1 VLLCARERPIVHGA
15 NFLIRHRAC
24 FSGDCRMTVAEAIAS
39 FLFHCQYEK
48 NLSPRTLSAY
58 ETDLRQFVAAL
69 PETAGE
75 ADVAQLGKPEL
86 REYIQHLFEP
96 YREKTVKRKV
106 ATLKAFFGY
115 LERDG
120 TIDST
125 PFRKMEVRIKETR
138 RVPRTIPLAE
148 VERLFQYMYARRN
161 AGPTSGVEGFV
172 LLRDTAVL
180 EAIFATGA
188 RVSEIC
194 HLEVDDVDL
203 DTGWV
208 RILGK
213 GARER
218 VVQIC
223 DPAIIAALVA
233 YRSAREV
240 VVPPDAYFFLN
251 RHGRRLSEQS
261 VRTLLRRHALR
272 AGVDGPVRPHL
283 LRHSVA
289 TLLLEEGVDIRHI
302 QHLLGHSSIATTQI
316 YTHIDARNQREVL
329 TSKHPR
335 RRLRLQGT

>member
-1 VLLCARERPIVHGA
+1 V
-15 NFLIRHRAC
+15 
-24 FSGDCRMTVAEAIAS
+24 TVAEAIDS
-39 FLFHCQYEK
+39 FLFHCRYEK
-48 NLSPRTLSAY
+48 NLSPRTLDAY
-58 ETDLRQFVAAL
+58 ETDLRQFAAAVS
-69 PETAGE
+69 PRGTE
-75 ADVAQLGKPEL
+75 DVSLVDKSEL
-86 REYIQHLFEP
+86 RPYIQRLFEP

-120 TIDST
+120 TIEFT
-125 PFRKMEVRIKETR
+125 PFRKMEVKIREAKR
-138 RVPRTIPLAE
+138 LPRTLPLQE
-148 VERLFQYMYARRN
+148 VERLLQHLYAERN
-161 AGPTSGVEGFV
+161 AGAQSGIGEFV
-172 LLRDTAVL
+172 LLRDTAVV
-180 EAIFATGA
+180 ETIFATGA
-188 RVSEIC
+188 RVSEVC
-194 HLEVDDVDL
+194 HLRLEDVDL
-203 DTGWV
+203 TDGWM

-223 DPAIIAALVA
+223 DDGVVTAVEA
-233 YRSAREV
+233 YRAAREV
-240 VVPPDAYFFLN
+240 VEPREPYLFLN

-261 VRTLLRRHALR
+261 VRTLLRSHASR

-316 YTHIDARNQREVL
+316 YTHVNARNQREVL

-335 RRLRLQGT
+335 RRLRVTAT

>member
-1 VLLCARERPIVHGA
+1 VTL
-15 NFLIRHRAC
+15 
-24 FSGDCRMTVAEAIAS
+24 AEAIDS
-39 FLFHCQYEK
+39 FLFHCRYEK

-58 ETDLRQFVAAL
+58 ATDLRQFAAVL
-69 PETAGE
+69 SPSGGE
-75 ADVAQLGKPEL
+75 DVSLLDKSEL
-86 REYIQHLFEP
+86 RPYIQQLFEP

-120 TIDST
+120 AIDST

-138 RVPRTIPLAE
+138 RVPRTIPLME
-148 VERLFQYMYARRN
+148 VERLFQYLYAQRS
-161 AGPTSGVEGFV
+161 AGPTSGVEGFT
-172 LLRDTAVL
+172 LLRDTAVV

-194 HLEVDDVDL
+194 HLSLDDVDL
-203 DTGWV
+203 DDGWM

-213 GARER
+213 GGRER

-223 DPAIIAALVA
+223 DAGVMAALDA
-233 YRSAREV
+233 YRAARDV
-240 VVPPDAYFFLN
+240 VAPRDAYFFLN
-251 RHGRRLSEQS
+251 RYGRRLSEQS
-261 VRTLLRRHALR
+261 VRSLLQRHASR

-316 YTHIDARNQREVL
+316 YTHVNARNQREVL

-335 RRLRLQGT
+335 RRLRISKAAL

>member
-1 VLLCARERPIVHGA
+1 
-15 NFLIRHRAC
+15 
-24 FSGDCRMTVAEAIAS
+24 MTVAEAIDS

-58 ETDLRQFVAAL
+58 ETDLRQFAAAVS
-69 PETAGE
+69 PTGA
-75 ADVAQLGKPEL
+75 ADVSRIDKTEL
-86 REYIQHLFEP
+86 RPYIQRLFEP
-96 YREKTVKRKV
+96 YSEKTVKRKV

-115 LERDG
+115 LERDD

-138 RVPRTIPLAE
+138 RVPRTIPLTE
-148 VERLFQYMYARRN
+148 VERLLQYLYAKRST
-161 AGPTSGVEGFV
+161 GPGSGMEEFI
-172 LLRDTAVL
+172 LLRDTAVV
-180 EAIFATGA
+180 ETIFATGA
-188 RVSEIC
+188 RVSEVC
-194 HLEVDDVDL
+194 HLRLEDVDL
-203 DTGWV
+203 TDGWV

-223 DPAIIAALVA
+223 DPGVVAALET
-233 YRSAREV
+233 YRAARAAAWPQDV
-240 VVPPDAYFFLN
+240 YFFLN
-251 RHGRRLSEQS
+251 RRGRRLNEQS
-261 VRTLLRRHALR
+261 VRTLLRSHASR

-316 YTHIDARNQREVL
+316 YTHVNARNQREVL
-329 TSKHPR
+329 ASKHPR
-335 RRLRLQGT
+335 RRVCITGVPHSK

>member
-1 VLLCARERPIVHGA
+1 V
-15 NFLIRHRAC
+15 
-24 FSGDCRMTVAEAIAS
+24 TVAEAIDS

-48 NLSPRTLSAY
+48 NLSPKTLGAY
-58 ETDLRQFVAAL
+58 AIDLRQFAA
-69 PETAGE
+69 AMS
-75 ADVAQLGKPEL
+75 PEL
-86 REYIQHLFEP
+86 MEDVTRVGKTELRPYIQQLFEP
-96 YREKTVKRKV
+96 YQEKTVKRKV
-106 ATLKAFFGY
+106 ATLKALFGY

-148 VERLFQYMYARRN
+148 VERLFQYLYAQRS
-161 AGPTSGVEGFV
+161 AGPSSGVEAFI

-194 HLEVDDVDL
+194 HLGVDDVDL
-203 DTGWV
+203 EDGWL

-213 GARER
+213 GAKER

-223 DPAIIAALVA
+223 DAAIIAALSA
-233 YRSAREV
+233 YRGSRHV
-240 VVPPDAYFFLN
+240 VEPFDTYFFLN
-251 RHGRRLSEQS
+251 RRGRRLTEQS
-261 VRTLLRRHALR
+261 VRTLLRRHALS

-316 YTHIDARNQREVL
+316 YTHVNARNQREVL

-335 RRLRLQGT
+335 RRLRVEGGAM

>member
-1 VLLCARERPIVHGA
+1 
-15 NFLIRHRAC
+15 
-24 FSGDCRMTVAEAIAS
+24 MTLAQAIDS
-39 FLFHCQYEK
+39 FLFHCRYEK

-58 ETDLRQFVAAL
+58 DTDLRQFAAAVS
-69 PETAGE
+69 PAG
-75 ADVAQLGKPEL
+75 AGDVSLVDKAEL
-86 REYIQHLFEP
+86 RPYIQRLFEP
-96 YREKTVKRKV
+96 YSEKTVKRKV

-120 TIDST
+120 TIDFT

-138 RVPRTIPLAE
+138 RVPRTIPLTE
-148 VERLFQYMYARRN
+148 VERLFQHMYAQRS
-161 AGPTSGVEGFV
+161 AGPHSGLEEFI

-188 RVSEIC
+188 RVSEVC
-194 HLEVDDVDL
+194 HLRLGDVDL
-203 DTGWV
+203 ADGWV

-223 DPAIIAALVA
+223 DDSVVAALEA
-233 YRSAREV
+233 YRSARDV
-240 VVPPDAYFFLN
+240 ATPCDTYFFLN
-251 RHGRRLSEQS
+251 RQGRRLSEQS
-261 VRTLLRRHALR
+261 VRNLLRSHAAR

-316 YTHIDARNQREVL
+316 YTHVNARNQREVL

-335 RRLRLQGT
+335 RRVRIAEV